1 MSART
6 EGRES
11 RKDQEGFTLV
21 EVLVAFALVALG
33 LVLAI
38 QVGGSTGAGL
48 GRVAAAEI
56 VTDEAE
62 GIVALRTA
70 AGLRAGLERGTF
82 SNGEPWTLS
91 VTDVGPGLGWPRLP
105 PLWRV
110 RLTRGGPDGRAV
122 YVTLVAG
129 GYGG

>member
-1 MSART
+1 MSAGA
-6 EGRES
+6 EGRAG
-11 RKDQEGFTLV
+11 QEGFTLV

-33 LVLAI
+33 LVLAL

-56 VTDEAE
+56 VADEAE
-62 GIVALRTA
+62 GIVALRVA
-70 AGLRAGLERGTF
+70 AGLRPGLERGTF

-91 VTDVGPGLGWPRLP
+91 VAEIGPGLGWSRLP

-110 RLTRGGPDGRAV
+110 RLTRGGPDGRPV
-122 YVTLVAG
+122 YVTLVAS

>member
-1 MSART
+1 MSAPAVARQ
-6 EGRES
+6 G
-11 RKDQEGFTLV
+11 QEGFTLV

-33 LVLAI
+33 LVMAL

-48 GRVAAAEI
+48 GRLSAAEI
-56 VTDEAE
+56 VADEGE
-62 GIVALRTA
+62 GIVALRVA
-70 AGLRAGLERGTF
+70 AGLRAGLEQGTF

-91 VTDVGPGLGWPRLP
+91 VTDAAPSLGWTRLP

-110 RLTRGGPDGRAV
+110 RLTRGGPDGRPV
-122 YVTLVAG
+122 IVTLVAS